1 MSGDS
6 GPILLPITQD
16 TSPTQPLPLA
26 PVEPIPETG
35 SIARAAAVIGIGGLA
50 SRVLGLFRVTVK
62 ADLFGATGMVSA
74 LEAATVIPT
83 SLYNT
88 LIGGVISSALV
99 PVFSEYTPKGRRD
112 DLWYV
117 VSSLM
122 TLVTIILA
130 VLVILTELAASW
142 VIKLPSGGLGTEFLQ
157 VGARLLRV
165 AMPSVVFMTL
175 SGILTGLLFALKRF
189 TLASFSAVAVNACV
203 VLMAL
208 LFGERW
214 GVMSIA
220 VGLLVGSAAQMLLQL
235 FGLRDAHL
243 RPIFNLSHPGLRRI
257 GQLYIP
263 VMFSLIIG
271 EFAAILSFNLAS
283 HTSEEGVAWMRYA
296 AQLIQLPLGLV
307 AMAVSFAILP
317 TLSQQA
323 QLGRNSSIDGAK
335 PAQRKQMRK
344 PWPRNETFV
353 ATLAQGVK
361 LVLVLTIPA
370 AVGMFVLAEPIVGLV
385 FEHGDFDAYD
395 TLNTAQALRFA
406 LLGLI
411 FAAVD
416 WPLNS
421 AFYAQQDT
429 LTPALVGLIA
439 IAIYVVVALAPAFFG
454 ELTLNGL
461 ILANSVQWASH
472 ALIMLWLLNRRIG
485 SLRGHGMIRLLS
497 KVLAAS
503 ACMGVVTWL
512 VAELLAQALLPGSL
526 VDEVFVVGIAAAIG
540 FTLYVALMALLRADT
555 GGLIRDITK
564 RRPPAGTP

>member
-6 GPILLPITQD
+6 GPVLLPIAQD
-16 TSPTQPLPLA
+16 TQPTQPLPLA
-26 PVEPIPETG
+26 PVEPGLETG
-35 SIARAAAVIGIGGLA
+35 RIARAAAVIGIGGLA

-112 DLWYV
+112 DLWYI

-142 VIKLPSGGLGTEFLQ
+142 VIRLPSGGLETEFLQ

-165 AMPSVVFMTL
+165 AMPSVIFMTL

-203 VLMAL
+203 VAMAL

-220 VGLLVGSAAQMLLQL
+220 AGLLVGAAAQMLLQL
-235 FGLRDAHL
+235 FGLRDANL

-257 GQLYIP
+257 GRLYVP

-323 QLGRNSSIDGAK
+323 QLGRNSSVDGTK
-335 PAQRKQMRK
+335 PVQRKR
-344 PWPRNETFV
+344 WPRNEPFM

-385 FEHGDFDAYD
+385 FEHGDFGAYD

-406 LLGLI
+406 LLGLV

-421 AFYAQQDT
+421 AFYARQDT

-439 IAIYVVVALAPAFFG
+439 IAIYIVVALAPAYFG
-454 ELTLNGL
+454 ALTLNGL
-461 ILANSVQWASH
+461 ILASSVQWASH
-472 ALIMLWLLNRRIG
+472 ALIMLWLLNRRMG
-485 SLRGHGMIRLLS
+485 GLQGHGMIRLLS
-497 KVLAAS
+497 KILTAS

-526 VDEVFVVGIAAAIG
+526 LAEVIVVGIATVIG
-540 FTLYVALMALLRADT
+540 FTVYVALMALLRADT
-555 GGLIRDITK
+555 GGLVREITK
-564 RRPPAGTP
+564 RRPSATP